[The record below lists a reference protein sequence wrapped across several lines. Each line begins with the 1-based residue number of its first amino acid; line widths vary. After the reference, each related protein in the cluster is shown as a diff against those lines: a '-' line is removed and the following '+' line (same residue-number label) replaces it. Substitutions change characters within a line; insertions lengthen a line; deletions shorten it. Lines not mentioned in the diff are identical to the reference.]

1 MSTLRLTLLAA
12 GLFALTFVGVSWG
25 EKGFPIMTIR
35 AVPLKPDARIPT
47 FEESTQ
53 KDIRKDWENSRTWQS
68 DGNQERDKLRAELL
82 QASTSYELSP
92 CGDAAKRDLVAALT
106 RYTNAWHSMA
116 YCTPGVGGC
125 PSRTMS
131 DRLDAA
137 AAAFKS
143 PADIHVH
150 EALRKAI
157 EQGGITPEDF
167 PSSIRNVVFMWSG
180 MPFGEPKAACIVA
193 RKSESRR

>member
-1 MSTLRLTLLAA
+1 MSALRLTLLAV
-12 GLFALTFVGVSWG
+12 GLFALTFVGVSWV

-47 FEESTQ
+47 FDESVQ
-53 KDIRKDWENSRTWQS
+53 KGMRKDWENSRTWQS
-68 DGNQERDKLRAELL
+68 DGDQERDKLRADLL
-82 QASTSYELSP
+82 QASSSYELSP
-92 CGDAAKRDLVAALT
+92 CADATKSALVAALT
-106 RYTNAWHSMA
+106 RYTNAWHSVA

-125 PSRTMS
+125 PSGTMS

-143 PADIHVH
+143 PADVHVH

-157 EQGGITPEDF
+157 EQGGIAPEDF
-167 PSSIRNVVFMWSG
+167 PSSIRNFVFMWSG
-180 MPFGEPKAACIVA
+180 MPFGTPKAACIVA
-193 RKSESRR
+193 RQSESRR